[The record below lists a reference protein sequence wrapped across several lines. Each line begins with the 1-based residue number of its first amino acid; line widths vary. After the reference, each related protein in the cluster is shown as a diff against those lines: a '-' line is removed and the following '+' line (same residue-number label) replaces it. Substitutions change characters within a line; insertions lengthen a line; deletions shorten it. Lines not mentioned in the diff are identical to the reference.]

1 MENASSEIVIIAIIL
16 LSIAMIGGILT
27 GYLKIPYAS
36 MLVLI
41 GLAVGL
47 FHIFPHLKI
56 TPAII
61 YYVFLPILIMEGAV
75 KFKVKTLKEN
85 LLPISVYAIFGT
97 IISTILSGLALH
109 YVFRIPLKQS
119 LLFGAIISPTDP
131 LSIMALLKNNGSK
144 NNKNGE
150 GRESRENG
158 GESGDKPRAK
168 ARASEGIE
176 TVLEGE
182 SLFNDGISLVLYELF
197 LTINFNKN
205 PAFIIGMSSL
215 KFLYAFLG
223 GAILGIALGFLI
235 SFILSFTYDYLT
247 EIMISILLAYISI
260 IAAYYIGVSFII
272 TIIFSGIILANYGF
286 KKMVSSQT
294 IQVFPIV
301 IEFLAFVLNSL
312 IFLLIG
318 MEMNLF
324 KILNFWLVSGILIV
338 FALFSRGFSIYI
350 LAPLINFIKQKFEIF
365 SKGVA
370 MNNIYKN
377 FMIFG
382 GLRGALSIA
391 MALSLPLHLKMRSEI
406 ITYVFII
413 VLFSLTVQGIIFD
426 IYAKKRI
433 SRFIS

>member
-16 LSIAMIGGILT
+16 LSIATVGGILT

-131 LSIMALLKNNGSK
+131 LSIMALLKNNG
-144 NNKNGE
+144 

-158 GESGDKPRAK
+158 GESGDKPR

-205 PAFIIGMSSL
+205 PVFIIGMSSL
-215 KFLYAFLG
+215 KFLYTFLG

-338 FALFSRGFSIYI
+338 FAVFSRGFSIYI

-433 SRFIS
+433 SQFIS

>member
-109 YVFRIPLKQS
+109 YVFHIPLKQS

-144 NNKNGE
+144 NNKNG
-150 GRESRENG
+150 GSRENG
-158 GESGDKPRAK
+158 GESGDKPRAG
-168 ARASEGIE
+168 AREGIE

-205 PAFIIGMSSL
+205 PVFIIGMSSL
-215 KFLYAFLG
+215 KFLYTFLG

-433 SRFIS
+433 SQFIS

>member
-27 GYLKIPYAS
+27 NYLKIPYAS

-41 GLAVGL
+41 GLIVGL

-75 KFKVKTLKEN
+75 KFQVKTLKEN

-97 IISTILSGLALH
+97 VISTILSGLALH
-109 YVFRIPLKQS
+109 YVFHLPLKQS

-131 LSIMALLKNNGSK
+131 LSIMALLKNN
-144 NNKNGE
+144 
-150 GRESRENG
+150 
-158 GESGDKPRAK
+158 ESGK
-168 ARASEGIE
+168 EGIK

-197 LTINFNKN
+197 LTINFHKN
-205 PAFIIGMSSL
+205 PIFIIGMSSL
-215 KFLYAFLG
+215 KFLYTFLG

-294 IQVFPIV
+294 IQIFPIV

-318 MEMNLF
+318 IEINLF
-324 KILNFWLVSGILIV
+324 KILNFWLVSVILI
-338 FALFSRGFSIYI
+338 ALAIFSRGFSIYA
-350 LAPLINFIKQKFEIF
+350 LAPLINFIKQKFTIF
-365 SKGVA
+365 SRGIA
-370 MNNIYKN
+370 MNNVYKN

-413 VLFSLTVQGIIFD
+413 VLFSLTIQGIIFD

>member
-1 MENASSEIVIIAIIL
+1 MENASSAIVIIAIML

-27 GYLKIPYAS
+27 NYLKIPYAS

-41 GLAVGL
+41 GLIVGL
-47 FHIFPHLKI
+47 FHIFPNLKI
-56 TPAII
+56 TPTII

-75 KFKVKTLKEN
+75 KFKIETLKNN

-97 IISTILSGLALH
+97 VISTILSGLALH
-109 YVFRIPLKQS
+109 YIFYIPLKQS

-131 LSIMALLKNNGSK
+131 LSIMALLKNI
-144 NNKNGE
+144 E
-150 GRESRENG
+150 GKDKERG
-158 GESGDKPRAK
+158 KGDKNETEYMAK
-168 ARASEGIE
+168 EGIK
-176 TVLEGE
+176 TVLESE
-182 SLFNDGISLVLYELF
+182 SLFNDGISLVLYGLF

-205 PAFIIGMSSL
+205 PFFIIGISSL
-215 KFLYAFLG
+215 RFLYTFLG
-223 GAILGIALGFLI
+223 GALLGIVLGFLI
-235 SFILSFTYDYLT
+235 SFILSFAYDYLT

-260 IAAYYIGVSFII
+260 ITAYYMGVSFII

-286 KKMVSSQT
+286 KKMVSPKTMQ
-294 IQVFPIV
+294 IFPIV

-318 MEMNLF
+318 IEINLF
-324 KILNFWLVSGILIV
+324 KILNLWLVSLILI
-338 FALFSRGFSIYI
+338 ALAIFSRGFSIYA
-350 LAPLINFIKQKFEIF
+350 LAPPINFIKHKFKIF
-365 SKGVA
+365 SQSIT
-370 MNNIYKN
+370 MNNVYKN

-406 ITYVFII
+406 VTYAFIV

-426 IYAKKRI
+426 FYAKKRLNRLNPQPAD
-433 SRFIS
+433 S

>member
-16 LSIAMIGGILT
+16 LSIATVGGILT

-131 LSIMALLKNNGSK
+131 LSIMALLKNNG
-144 NNKNGE
+144 

-158 GESGDKPRAK
+158 GESGDKPR

-205 PAFIIGMSSL
+205 PVFIIGISSL
-215 KFLYAFLG
+215 KFLYTFLG
-223 GAILGIALGFLI
+223 GAVLGIGLGFLI
-235 SFILSFTYDYLT
+235 SFILSFTYDYLA

-338 FALFSRGFSIYI
+338 FAVFSRGFSIYI

-433 SRFIS
+433 NKFIS

>member
-1 MENASSEIVIIAIIL
+1 MENTSSEIVIIAIML

-27 GYLKIPYAS
+27 NYLKIPYAS

-41 GLAVGL
+41 GLIVGL
-47 FHIFPHLKI
+47 FHIFPNLKI
-56 TPAII
+56 TPTVI

-75 KFKVKTLKEN
+75 KFKIETLKDN

-97 IISTILSGLALH
+97 VISTILSGLALH
-109 YVFRIPLKQS
+109 YAFHIPLKQS

-131 LSIMALLKNNGSK
+131 LSIMALLKNSESK
-144 NNKNGE
+144 NK
-150 GRESRENG
+150 ENG
-158 GESGDKPRAK
+158 AGDNNADENKIK
-168 ARASEGIE
+168 EGIK
-176 TVLEGE
+176 TVLASE

-197 LTINFNKN
+197 LTIDFNKN
-205 PAFIIGMSSL
+205 LGFIIGTSSL
-215 KFLYAFLG
+215 RFLYTFLG
-223 GAILGIALGFLI
+223 GAVLGIGLGFLI
-235 SFILSFTYDYLT
+235 SFILSFAYDYLT

-260 IAAYYIGVSFII
+260 IAAYYMGVSFII

-294 IQVFPIV
+294 IQIFPIV

-318 MEMNLF
+318 IEINLF
-324 KILNFWLVSGILIV
+324 KILDFWLVSVILI
-338 FALFSRGFSIYI
+338 AIAIFSRGFSIYA
-350 LAPLINFIKQKFEIF
+350 LAPPINFIKQKFKIF
-365 SKGVA
+365 SHSVT
-370 MNNIYKN
+370 MNNVYKN

-406 ITYVFII
+406 VTYAFII
-413 VLFSLTVQGIIFD
+413 VLFSLTVQGTIFD
-426 IYAKKRI
+426 LYAKKRTELGT
-433 SRFIS
+433 

>member
-1 MENASSEIVIIAIIL
+1 MESASSEIVMTAIIL
-16 LSIAMIGGILT
+16 LSIAMFGGILT
-27 GYLKIPYAS
+27 NYLKIPYAS

-41 GLAVGL
+41 GLAVSL
-47 FHIFPHLKI
+47 FHIFPHLRI

-61 YYVFLPILIMEGAV
+61 YYVFLPVIIMEGAV
-75 KFKVKTLKEN
+75 KFKIETLKEN

-97 IISTILSGLALH
+97 VISAVLFGTALH
-109 YVFRIPLKQS
+109 YLLNLPLKQS

-131 LSIMALLKNNGSK
+131 LSIMALLKNNKGE
-144 NNKNGE
+144 NG
-150 GRESRENG
+150 GDANRENG
-158 GESGDKPRAK
+158 NESGYKPK
-168 ARASEGIE
+168 EGIR

-197 LTINFNKN
+197 LTINFHEN
-205 PAFIIGMSSL
+205 PFLTIGVSSL
-215 KFLYAFLG
+215 RFLYTFLG

-235 SFILSFTYDYLT
+235 SLILSFAYDYLT

-286 KKMVSSQT
+286 KKTVSSRT
-294 IQVFPIV
+294 IQIFPIV

-318 MEMNLF
+318 IEINLF
-324 KILNFWLVSGILIV
+324 KILNFWLVSVVLIV
-338 FALFSRGFSIYI
+338 LALFSRGFSIYI
-350 LAPLINFIKQKFEIF
+350 LAPLINFTRQKFEIF
-365 SKGVA
+365 LKGVA
-370 MNNIYKN
+370 MNNTYKN

-382 GLRGALSIA
+382 GLRGVLSIA

-426 IYAKKRI
+426 LYAKKRI
-433 SRFIS
+433 GQLIS

>member
-16 LSIAMIGGILT
+16 LSIAMVGGILT
-27 GYLKIPYAS
+27 NYLKIPYAS

-144 NNKNGE
+144 SNKNGE
-150 GRESRENG
+150 GSENG
-158 GESGDKPRAK
+158 GESGNKPG
-168 ARASEGIE
+168 AREGIE

-205 PAFIIGMSSL
+205 PVFIIGISSL
-215 KFLYAFLG
+215 KFLYTFLG
-223 GAILGIALGFLI
+223 GAVLGIGLGFLI
-235 SFILSFTYDYLT
+235 SFILSFTYDYLA

-301 IEFLAFVLNSL
+301 IEFMAFVLNSL

-433 SRFIS
+433 NKFIS

>member
-1 MENASSEIVIIAIIL
+1 MENASSEIVIIAIML

-27 GYLKIPYAS
+27 NYLKIPYAS

-41 GLAVGL
+41 GLIAGL
-47 FHIFPHLKI
+47 FHIFPNLKI
-56 TPAII
+56 TPTVI

-75 KFKVKTLKEN
+75 KFKIETLRDN

-97 IISTILSGLALH
+97 VISTILSGLALH
-109 YVFRIPLKQS
+109 YAFYIPLKQS

-131 LSIMALLKNNGSK
+131 LSIMALLKNSESK
-144 NNKNGE
+144 NK
-150 GRESRENG
+150 ENG
-158 GESGDKPRAK
+158 TGDNSNNNININGNKAKES
-168 ARASEGIE
+168 IE

-197 LTINFNKN
+197 LTMDFNKN
-205 PAFIIGMSSL
+205 PIFIIGMSSL
-215 KFLYAFLG
+215 KFLYIFLG
-223 GAILGIALGFLI
+223 GAVLGIILGFSI
-235 SFILSFTYDYLT
+235 SFILSFAYDYLA

-260 IAAYYIGVSFII
+260 IAAYYMGVSFII

-294 IQVFPIV
+294 IQIFPIV

-318 MEMNLF
+318 IEINLF
-324 KILNFWLVSGILIV
+324 KILNLWLVSVILI
-338 FALFSRGFSIYI
+338 ALAIFSRGFSIYA
-350 LAPLINFIKQKFEIF
+350 LAPPINFIKQKFKIF
-365 SKGVA
+365 SQSITMSNV
-370 MNNIYKN
+370 YKN

-391 MALSLPLHLKMRSEI
+391 MALSLPLHL
-406 ITYVFII
+406 
-413 VLFSLTVQGIIFD
+413 
-426 IYAKKRI
+426 
-433 SRFIS
+433 

>member
-144 NNKNGE
+144 NNKNGDV
-150 GRESRENG
+150 RENG
-158 GESGDKPRAK
+158 GESGDKPRAGAK
-168 ARASEGIE
+168 EGIE

-294 IQVFPIV
+294 MQIFPIV

-318 MEMNLF
+318 MEINLF

-338 FALFSRGFSIYI
+338 FAVFSRGFSIYA
-350 LAPLINFIKQKFEIF
+350 LAPLINFIKQKFKIF
-365 SKGVA
+365 SNGIA

-413 VLFSLTVQGIIFD
+413 VLFSLTIQGIIFD
-426 IYAKKRI
+426 LYAKKRI
-433 SRFIS
+433 SRFVS

>member
-144 NNKNGE
+144 NNKNGD
-150 GRESRENG
+150 GRENG
-158 GESGDKPRAK
+158 GESGDKPREGAK
-168 ARASEGIE
+168 EGIK

-205 PAFIIGMSSL
+205 PVFIIGMSSL
-215 KFLYAFLG
+215 KFLYTFLG

-294 IQVFPIV
+294 MQIFPIV

>member
-16 LSIAMIGGILT
+16 LSIATVGGILT

-131 LSIMALLKNNGSK
+131 LSIMALLKNNG
-144 NNKNGE
+144 

-158 GESGDKPRAK
+158 GESGDKPR

-205 PAFIIGMSSL
+205 PVFIIGMSSL
-215 KFLYAFLG
+215 KFLYTFLG

-338 FALFSRGFSIYI
+338 FAVFSRGFSIYI

>member
-1 MENASSEIVIIAIIL
+1 MENASSAIVIIAIML

-27 GYLKIPYAS
+27 NYLKIPYAS

-41 GLAVGL
+41 GLIVGL
-47 FHIFPHLKI
+47 FHIFPNLKI
-56 TPAII
+56 TPTII

-75 KFKVKTLKEN
+75 KFKIETLKNN

-97 IISTILSGLALH
+97 VISTILSGLALH
-109 YVFRIPLKQS
+109 YIFYIPLKQS

-131 LSIMALLKNNGSK
+131 LSIMALLKNI
-144 NNKNGE
+144 E
-150 GRESRENG
+150 GKDKERG
-158 GESGDKPRAK
+158 KGDKNETEYMAK
-168 ARASEGIE
+168 EGIK
-176 TVLEGE
+176 TVLESE
-182 SLFNDGISLVLYELF
+182 SLFNDGISLVLYGLF

-205 PAFIIGMSSL
+205 PFFIIGISSL
-215 KFLYAFLG
+215 RFLYTFLG
-223 GAILGIALGFLI
+223 GALLGIVLGFLI
-235 SFILSFTYDYLT
+235 SFILSFAYDYLT

-260 IAAYYIGVSFII
+260 ITAYYMGVSFII

-286 KKMVSSQT
+286 KKMVSPKTMQ
-294 IQVFPIV
+294 IFPIV

-318 MEMNLF
+318 IEINLF
-324 KILNFWLVSGILIV
+324 KILNLWLVSLILI
-338 FALFSRGFSIYI
+338 ALAIFSRGFSIYA
-350 LAPLINFIKQKFEIF
+350 LALPINFIKHKFKIF
-365 SKGVA
+365 SQSIT
-370 MNNIYKN
+370 MNNVYKN

-406 ITYVFII
+406 VTYAFIV

-426 IYAKKRI
+426 FYAKKRLNRLNPQPAD
-433 SRFIS
+433 S

>member
-16 LSIAMIGGILT
+16 LSIATVGGILT

-131 LSIMALLKNNGSK
+131 LSIMALLKNNG
-144 NNKNGE
+144 

-158 GESGDKPRAK
+158 GESGDKPR

-205 PAFIIGMSSL
+205 PVFIIGMSSL
-215 KFLYAFLG
+215 KFLYTFLG

-338 FALFSRGFSIYI
+338 FAVFSRGFSIYI

-426 IYAKKRI
+426 LYAKKRI